1 MKSLKPRHT
10 NSPPPPHTLVG
21 GARFFLKPP
30 TTTRTRTAVTPA
42 DVDNAGGF
50 GMESGVTITVWSRR
64 EFGRFLLRARADA
77 RRQQMEAKER
87 DKKKSRRSLNSLSE
101 EEMIR
106 KALEQSLQ

>member
-1 MKSLKPRHT
+1 MGC
-10 NSPPPPHTLVG
+10 VG
-21 GARFFLKPP
+21 GGGEGGGAMDS
-30 TTTRTRTAVTPA
+30 TEAGAEGAGTVAPA

-77 RRQQMEAKER
+77 RRQQVEAKER

>member
-1 MKSLKPRHT
+1 MDST
-10 NSPPPPHTLVG
+10 EA
-21 GARFFLKPP
+21 GAEGAG
-30 TTTRTRTAVTPA
+30 TVAPA

-77 RRQQMEAKER
+77 RRQQVEAKER